1 MRVAL
6 LISGYL
12 RSFRVNIPNI
22 KTKILDKFD
31 KVDVYIHITK
41 NETSEDK
48 YFNLNHELEDLKW
61 VEEILNPVT
70 LLYEDNYHFS
80 KNKKK
85 NNLYN
90 HWIKYYKL
98 NQLRKINE
106 IEFSY
111 DMIIKYRP
119 DLNII
124 SEEIFPKILE
134 NNTVYLPSK
143 SIIDKTKLEKIE
155 DDHLCDIFAFGDS
168 EAMDKYFDIYKHLE
182 NLIRRSGTTPETILW
197 AYLSDLDI
205 DKNLLEIDY
214 NVILSLCNVFA
225 IAGDSGSGKTTL
237 GNILKQ
243 YFSNSFM
250 LECDRYHKWERGD
263 DNWKKFTHLN
273 PEANYI
279 TKMSDDIFDL
289 KIGKSIYHVNYDHS
303 SGRFTEKQEIESSD
317 NLIVCGL
324 HSLLGK
330 NDGVYNLKIFVDTDT
345 KLKLLW
351 KIKRDVL
358 ERGYTREKVLEQI
371 SARSGEYEKYIL
383 PQRESSDLIINFT
396 TDEIIEIDN
405 LESDPVMKLN
415 IFIQK
420 KYPLLE
426 IISYFSKKNIKFRI
440 ESNDKFYNKLT
451 FDRYYTINDERFKLN
466 NFYDYI
472 VFVILF
478 LGKNNFI
485 I

>member
-12 RSFRVNIPNI
+12 RSFKINIPNI

-31 KVDVYIHITK
+31 KVDIYIHITK
-41 NETSEDK
+41 NESTQDK

-61 VEEILNPVT
+61 LEEILSPT
-70 LLYEDNYHFS
+70 CLIYEDNYYFS

-90 HWIKYYKL
+90 HWIKFYKL
-98 NQLRKINE
+98 NELRKINE
-106 IEFSY
+106 IKFKY
-111 DMIIKYRP
+111 DLIIKYRP
-119 DLNII
+119 DLNMI
-124 SEEIFPKILE
+124 SENVFPDIIE
-134 NNTVYLPSK
+134 NNLVYIPSK
-143 SIIDKTKLEKIE
+143 SLIDKSKLENSG
-155 DDHLCDIFAFGDS
+155 DDHLCDIFAFGDGES
-168 EAMDKYFDIYKHLE
+168 MNKYFDIYH
-182 NLIRRSGTTPETILW
+182 NLDSLTQKNGNTPENILFN
-197 AYLSDLDI
+197 YFVSSNIPKKLVDM
-205 DKNLLEIDY
+205 EY

-237 GNILKQ
+237 GNILKT

-273 PEANYI
+273 PEANFI

-303 SGRFTEKQEIESSD
+303 TGKFTEKQEIETSD

-330 NDGVYNLKIFVDTDT
+330 NDGVYDLKIFVDTDT
-345 KLKLLW
+345 KLKQLW

-358 ERGYTREKVLEQI
+358 ERGYTKEKVLEQI
-371 SARSGEYEKYIL
+371 SLRKDDYYKYVL
-383 PQRESSDLIINFT
+383 PQRDLSDLIINFT
-396 TDEIIEIDN
+396 TEDQIDLNYPEILPNVILN
-405 LESDPVMKLN
+405 L
-415 IFIQK
+415 FIHK
-420 KYPLLE
+420 KYSLLE
-426 IISYFSKKNIKFRI
+426 IISYFSARNIPFKIDSSDKNH
-440 ESNDKFYNKLT
+440 NKVT
-451 FDRYYTINDERFKLN
+451 FLQYYSINDDDRFNLGN
-466 NFYDYI
+466 YYDYVVI
-472 VFVILF
+472 VILF
-478 LGKNNFI
+478 LGKKI
-485 I
+485 A

>member
-61 VEEILNPVT
+61 VEEILNPVS

-98 NQLRKINE
+98 NQLRKVNE
-106 IEFSY
+106 IEFGY

-124 SEEIFPKILE
+124 SEEIFPKILK

-155 DDHLCDIFAFGDS
+155 DDHLCDIFAFGDI

-303 SGRFTEKQEIESSD
+303 SGRFTEKQEVETSD

-330 NDGVYNLKIFVDTDT
+330 NDGVYDLKIFVDTDT
-345 KLKLLW
+345 RLKQLW

-358 ERGYTREKVLEQI
+358 ERGYTKEKVLEQI
-371 SARSGEYEKYIL
+371 SLRKDDYYKYVL
-383 PQRESSDLIINFT
+383 PQRDLSDLIINFT
-396 TDEIIEIDN
+396 SEDQIDLNYPEILPSVILN
-405 LESDPVMKLN
+405 L
-415 IFIQK
+415 FIHK
-420 KYPLLE
+420 KYSLLE
-426 IISYFSKKNIKFRI
+426 IISYFSARNIPFKIDSSDKNH
-440 ESNDKFYNKLT
+440 NKVT
-451 FDRYYTINDERFKLN
+451 FIQYYSIRDDDRFNLGNY
-466 NFYDYI
+466 YDYVVI
-472 VFVILF
+472 VILF
-478 LGKNNFI
+478 LGKKI
-485 I
+485 A